1 MKRLVTLAGLGAALL
16 AAAPAQAA
24 TLTLAGSKS
33 CYHVGDTLTIN
44 GSGFTP
50 NGQASVTLDG
60 ASVGTVPTDPAGNF
74 TTPFTVGTLK
84 GIRQRTLIATDAVNP
99 ANVGQAQFLGS
110 PLDVIVKPKNG
121 AAGRK
126 LRLNAS
132 GFTSGKR
139 LYAHVFR
146 KRYKRNVFIGKLK
159 GPCRTLKARK
169 QVMPGSTPTGV
180 YTVQFDTKRRYSKKT
195 KVWVKFTVTV
205 FPRAGGASLAG
216 AASVF
221 GQPRLTQTVLFSR

>member
-1 MKRLVTLAGLGAALL
+1 MKRLLALAGLGVALA

-24 TLTLAGSKS
+24 TLALVGSKS

-50 NGQASVTLDG
+50 NGQASVTLDNR
-60 ASVGTVPTDPAGNF
+60 SVGAVPTDAAGNF
-74 TTPFTVGTLK
+74 STPFTVGTLS
-84 GIRQRTLIATDAVNP
+84 GVRRRTLIATDAVNP

-110 PLDVIVKPKNG
+110 ALDVTVKPKNG
-121 AAGRK
+121 AAGRR
-126 LRLNAS
+126 LRLKAT
-132 GFTSGKR
+132 GFTGGKR
-139 LYAHVFR
+139 LYAHVLR
-146 KRYKRNVFIGKLK
+146 KRYRRNVFIGKLK
-159 GPCRTLKARK
+159 GPCRTLKVRK
-169 QVMPGSTPTGV
+169 QVLPGSTPTGV

-205 FPRAGGASLAG
+205 FPRAGGASL
-216 AASVF
+216 F

>member
-1 MKRLVTLAGLGAALL
+1 MKRLTILAGLGAALA

-24 TLTLAGSKS
+24 TLTVVGSKS
-33 CYHVGDTLTIN
+33 CYRAGDTFTIN

-50 NGQASVTLDG
+50 NGQAAVTLDG
-60 ASVGTVPTDPAGNF
+60 SSVGAVPTDAAGNF
-74 TTPFTVGTLK
+74 STPFTVGTLK
-84 GIRQRTLIATDAVNP
+84 GVRQRTLIATDAVDP

-110 PLDVIVKPKNG
+110 S
-121 AAGRK
+121 
-126 LRLNAS
+126 LNAS
-132 GFTSGKR
+132 GFTTGKR

-159 GPCRTLKARK
+159 GPCRTLKVRK
-169 QVMPGSTPTGV
+169 RVLPATTPTGV

-205 FPRAGGASLAG
+205 FPRAGGASVASG
-216 AASVF
+216 ASVF
-221 GQPRLTQTVLFSR
+221 GQPRFTQTVLFSR